1 MSLSRREAI
10 LAALAARLSAD
21 REPARTDMGEAL
33 GTYLDDQGESSQL
46 EDYEVERHVLTVRA
60 ESVHT
65 ITVIGTGEDAVTETR
80 ATAANRMLAALRAT
94 ANGSDRSLGGLC
106 DDIVYTGGGPLLL
119 EDPTRYVG
127 AYASFEV
134 TYTTPVGDPYLPE
147 PEDPD
152 PDPEPDPEPDPDPE

>member
-33 GTYLDDQGESSQL
+33 GVYLDDQGETSSL
-46 EDYEVERHVLTVRA
+46 VDYDYERCVLTVRV

-65 ITVIGTGEDAVTETR
+65 ITVIGTGGDAVTETR
-80 ATAANRMLAALRAT
+80 AIAANRLLAALRAA
-94 ANGSDRSLGGLC
+94 ANGTDRTLSGLC

-127 AYASFEV
+127 AYVTFEI
-134 TYTTPVGDPYLPE
+134 TYNTPVGDPYLP
-147 PEDPD
+147 PP
-152 PDPEPDPEPDPDPE
+152 P